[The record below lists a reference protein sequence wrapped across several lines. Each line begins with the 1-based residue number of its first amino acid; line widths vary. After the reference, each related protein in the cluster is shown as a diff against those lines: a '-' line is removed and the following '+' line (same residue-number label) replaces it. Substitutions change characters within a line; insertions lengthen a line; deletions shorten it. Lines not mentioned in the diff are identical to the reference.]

1 MPFAL
6 QADRHR
12 SQRQRGRPRDEPE
25 GGNVPQVRIVT
36 GFTAEDGREEIL
48 AEYQCDVSGC
58 PNPAEHVMGFARELG
73 GGFAVCAEH
82 AAERPRDE
90 ESRRG

>member
-1 MPFAL
+1 M
-6 QADRHR
+6 
-12 SQRQRGRPRDEPE
+12 
-25 GGNVPQVRIVT
+25 PQVRIVT

-82 AAERPRDE
+82 AGLVRQDTSDRRP
-90 ESRRG
+90 